1 MTEADHLIQMNQLL
15 DSIFQSSYDGIY
27 VADAQGKGV
36 MVNEAYTRITG
47 VLADEL
53 IGKNLQDLINQGLIS
68 ESVTHKVLD
77 KKRPMTI
84 IQKVKGKEVLVTG
97 NPIFNENGAI
107 TYVVTNVR
115 DISELNHLK
124 VELQRSKALSR
135 KYLDVIE
142 DFKTKESMQLLHDGV
157 VAHSKEI
164 INVLHL
170 VQKVAVVDSTV
181 LILGESGVG
190 KEVIVK
196 LIHRA
201 SDRAHEPLIKVNCAA
216 IPHHLLESELFGYEK
231 GAFTG
236 ADSRGKPGLFEQANG
251 GTIFLDEIGDMP
263 LDLQVKLL
271 RVLQEFEI
279 TRVGGRKSIK
289 ICVRVISATNKP
301 LDQMVIKGE
310 FRQDLY
316 YRLNIIPIKIPPLR
330 ERKADI
336 APFAYFFLNKTNER
350 YRFNKKFHPEVIHYM
365 EQYEWPGN
373 IREMENLIERLV
385 VTVDQNEIEMS
396 DLPFS
401 ILNPDVQRMEKNSLS
416 LKEMIDVIESEM
428 IKEKLKEFKTTRKT
442 AKILGISQ
450 SALVKK
456 MQRLGIN

>member
-1 MTEADHLIQMNQLL
+1 MRDAESKMKLL

-27 VADAQGKGV
+27 VADANGYGI

-47 VLADEL
+47 VLANEL
-53 IGKNLQDLINQGLIS
+53 IGTNLQDLVNQGILS
-68 ESVTHKVLD
+68 ESVTLKVLD

-84 IQKVKGKEVLVTG
+84 VQKVREKEVLVTG
-97 NPIFNENGAI
+97 NPIFDERGNI

-115 DISELNHLK
+115 DISELNRLK
-124 VELQRSKALSR
+124 LELQKSKALSK
-135 KYLDVIE
+135 KYLDEIE
-142 DFKTKESMQLLHDGV
+142 DFKTKESVRLLQDGV

-170 VQKVAVVDSTV
+170 AQKIAKVDSTV

-196 LIHRA
+196 LIHKA
-201 SDRAHEPLIKVNCAA
+201 SDRSHHPLIKVNCAA
-216 IPHHLLESELFGYEK
+216 IPQHLLESELFGYEK

-251 GTIFLDEIGDMP
+251 GIIFLDEIGDMP
-263 LDLQVKLL
+263 LELQVKLL

-279 TRVGGRKSIK
+279 TRVGGRKTIK
-289 ICVRVISATNKP
+289 INVRVISATNKA
-301 LDQMVIKGE
+301 LDQMVENGQ

-350 YRFNKKFHPEVIHYM
+350 YGFSKKFNPEVIHLM

-373 IREMENLIERLV
+373 IREMENLIERLT
-385 VTVDQNEIEMS
+385 VTVDHDEIQVE
-396 DLPFS
+396 DLPF
-401 ILNPDVQRMEKNSLS
+401 R
-416 LKEMIDVIESEM
+416 MIDNETRREQVTLKDVTDDVERKMIE
-428 IKEKLKEFKTTRKT
+428 KKLAEYKTTRKT
-442 AKILGISQ
+442 AQVLGISQ

-456 MQRLGIN
+456 MQRLGIK